1 MRYRPFGPSGAA
13 VSALTLSLGAD
24 NIARGPVAACEQI
37 YAALEAGIN
46 SYRLETADPVLAEI
60 VGHSL
65 QHIDRKL
72 VTVSLALGRG
82 DGRRG
87 SDRDFSAEGMT
98 ASIDR
103 ALNVSRLGWIDMVLL
118 EELAED
124 ELPQSS
130 LNALRA
136 LRATN
141 RVRLLGVSGD
151 GEVMDAYVS
160 TGAFDV
166 LVTPFNLNSGWQ
178 VRSRL
183 RAACERDM
191 AIFAYDYFPSA
202 LDTEKKAATLDRPVR
217 KGLFGFGGGGRA
229 KNDPLADVGTFSF
242 LHRTPNWSAEAI
254 CLAYDLTDPSIC
266 SVLVQADDA
275 ERLNTLALVPE
286 RDMPPGL
293 SAQIEM
299 ARVACAGSVAA

>member
-1 MRYRPFGPSGAA
+1 
-13 VSALTLSLGAD
+13 
-24 NIARGPVAACEQI
+24 
-37 YAALEAGIN
+37 
-46 SYRLETADPVLAEI
+46 
-60 VGHSL
+60 
-65 QHIDRKL
+65 
-72 VTVSLALGRG
+72 
-82 DGRRG
+82 
-87 SDRDFSAEGMT
+87 
-98 ASIDR
+98 
-103 ALNVSRLGWIDMVLL
+103 MVLL
-118 EELAED
+118 EEPADE

-130 LNALRA
+130 LNALKA

-229 KNDPLADVGTFSF
+229 KNDPLADVGTFAF

-254 CLAYDLTDPSIC
+254 CLAYNLTDPSIC
-266 SVLVQADDA
+266 SVVIQADDA
-275 ERLNTLALVPE
+275 ERLNALALVPE

-293 SAQIEM
+293 AAQIEM